1 MELNKKISTLSTI
14 PEWAIDKFQKYINLV
29 HSHDIVEQILEDK
42 NVFEI
47 DLWEGKL
54 YIKLEDDTL
63 KYKFIPSEDFN
74 ETVKTSVI
82 KKKSRLVDSVTDKL
96 KTAITN
102 TYKDII

>member
-29 HSHDIVEQILEDK
+29 HSHDIVEQIFENKD
-42 NVFEI
+42 VFEI

-54 YIKLEDDTL
+54 YIKLEDDAL

-74 ETVKTSVI
+74 EIVKTSII